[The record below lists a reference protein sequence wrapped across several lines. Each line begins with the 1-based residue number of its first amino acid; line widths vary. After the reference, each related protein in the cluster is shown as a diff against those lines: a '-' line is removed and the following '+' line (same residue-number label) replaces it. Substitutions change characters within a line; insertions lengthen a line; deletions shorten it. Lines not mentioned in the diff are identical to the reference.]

1 MDSEAGKGRVIVIG
15 IGPGEI
21 DQMTM
26 EAYRAIE
33 ESDVI
38 AGYHVY
44 VDLVKDRFPG
54 KKIIT
59 TTMRREE
66 QRCG

>member
-1 MDSEAGKGRVIVIG
+1 MMDKGSAGKKGRLAVIG
-15 IGPGEI
+15 IGPGAI
-21 DQMTM
+21 DMMTL

-44 VDLVKDRFPG
+44 VDLVRDTFPD

-59 TTMRREE
+59 TTMRRE
-66 QRCG
+66 